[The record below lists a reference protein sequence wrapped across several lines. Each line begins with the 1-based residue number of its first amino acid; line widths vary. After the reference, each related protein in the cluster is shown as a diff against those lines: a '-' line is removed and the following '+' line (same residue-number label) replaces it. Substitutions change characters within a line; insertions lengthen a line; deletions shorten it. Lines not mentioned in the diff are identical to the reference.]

1 MMKKTIIA
9 LFTGLV
15 LFGCNDDKKQETALL
30 NDVIKTHDK
39 LMADDDAI
47 MKNKME
53 LKSLAKSNT
62 TIKDS
67 VAVYSK
73 TLDDADNAMMAW
85 MNKFSP
91 DFTGKTHEQIM
102 TYLNSQKT
110 QILQLDTQINKA
122 IATSNKYILKVKNK

>member
-1 MMKKTIIA
+1 MMRKTIVT
-9 LFTGLV
+9 LFAGFV
-15 LFGCNDDKKQETALL
+15 LFGCNNDKKQETALL

-47 MKNKME
+47 MKNKMA
-53 LKSLAKSNT
+53 LKSLAKSDA

-91 DFTGKTHEQIM
+91 DFTGKTHEQVM
-102 TYLNSQKT
+102 AYLNSQKT
-110 QILQLDTQINKA
+110 QILKLDTQINDA
-122 IATSNKYILKVKNK
+122 IATSNKYISKVKAK

>member
-1 MMKKTIIA
+1 MIRKTIVI

-30 NDVIKTHDK
+30 NDVIKTHEK
-39 LMADDDAI
+39 LMADDGTI

-53 LKSLAKSNT
+53 LKNLATSDT

-91 DFTGKTHEQIM
+91 DFTGKSHEQIM

-110 QILQLDTQINKA
+110 QILKLDTQINQA
-122 IATSNKYILKVKNK
+122 IATSNKYILKVKAK